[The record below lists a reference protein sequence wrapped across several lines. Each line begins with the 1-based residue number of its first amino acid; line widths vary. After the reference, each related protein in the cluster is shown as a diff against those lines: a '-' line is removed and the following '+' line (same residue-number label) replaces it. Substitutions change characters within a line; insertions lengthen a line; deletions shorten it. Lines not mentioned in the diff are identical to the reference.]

1 LFSVASLP
9 EQIILSFCSVMCI
22 PAKVLLEEVGV
33 SMAECTRQIGVT
45 TSGVAQVLRRQ
56 E

>member
-1 LFSVASLP
+1 MFSVASLP
-9 EQIILSFCSVMCI
+9 EQIILGFCSVMRI
-22 PAKVLLEEVGV
+22 RAKVLVEEVGV
-33 SMAECTRQIGVT
+33 SMAECTRLIGVT